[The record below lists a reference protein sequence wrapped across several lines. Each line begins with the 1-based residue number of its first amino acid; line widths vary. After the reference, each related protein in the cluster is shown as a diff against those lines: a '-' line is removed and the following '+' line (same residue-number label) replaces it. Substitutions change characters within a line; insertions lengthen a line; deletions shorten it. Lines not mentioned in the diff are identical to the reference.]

1 MSNKRT
7 AQKIPTILPILSV
20 SDTVLFPRMV
30 FPITVENGDTEQ
42 LVDAIKSMALEDRI
56 VGLVQAKDAN
66 NLYDIGTVVLVV
78 DAITL
83 PDDSVKLTLQG
94 LQRFKINSFI
104 NDKNYLKGRIS
115 IIKESGNKTAK
126 TKALVKPAIDL
137 FEKISTTDYTIP
149 REFVQ
154 IIKTIKNPSQVADMI
169 ASSVDITNEERQRF
183 LELTSVKKRLEE
195 LIKILTIKTEQ
206 LGASND
212 ISKKI
217 SRKAREAMNEN
228 QKQYYLRQQL
238 KAIKEELG
246 DDDDDIS
253 DEAAEYK
260 DKIDA
265 ANLPEAVHKEA
276 TRELK
281 RLRRLHPSS
290 AERSVVTT
298 YLDWL
303 VEMPW
308 EKYTEDKL
316 NVKQAS
322 KILDGDHY
330 GLEKPKKRVLE
341 YLAVRKL
348 KPDSQGPVLCFV
360 GPPGTGKTSL
370 GRSIASALGRE
381 FIRIS
386 LGGVRDEAEIRGHRR
401 TYVGALPG
409 RIIQGI
415 KRAGTSNPVFML
427 DEVDK
432 LGNDFR
438 GDPSSALLEVLDP
451 EQNFSFSDH
460 YLDVPFDL
468 SKVMFITTANVLD
481 TIPPALR
488 DRMEVIK
495 FSGYTE
501 FEKLNI
507 AKQFLISKQRNAHGL
522 KSTQISFT
530 EPALKKIINDY
541 TYEAGVRNLERE
553 IANVCRGVATEI
565 VSEKIKVSRVGP
577 RNLKR
582 YLGKE
587 KASPENKVRDL
598 LVGMAPM
605 LYVSAH
611 GGGLSFI
618 ESALFKGTTDDEIFL
633 TGQLGEVMQES
644 AVIALNYI
652 RTLKNTEIKIP
663 DFSEEVI
670 HLHIPEGAQPKD
682 GPSAG
687 IALFSTFYSLLTG
700 KRMKKGVAM
709 SGEITLKGEVLPV
722 GGVKE
727 KVLAA
732 HRSGMTT
739 IILPKW
745 NKNDLDDVP
754 DEIKK
759 KIEFHFI
766 GKALEVLKICFN

>member
-1 MSNKRT
+1 MASKKS
-7 AQKIPTILPILSV
+7 QKIPIKLPILSV

-30 FPITVENGDTEQ
+30 FPIKVENSHTEE
-42 LVDAIKSMALEDRI
+42 LVSAIKEMDIDDRI
-56 VGLVQAKDAN
+56 VGLIQAKDDE
-66 NLYDIGTVVLVV
+66 NLYDVGTVVLVV

-83 PDDSVKLTLQG
+83 PDESIKLTLQG
-94 LQRFKINSFI
+94 LKRFKINALVS
-104 NDKNYLKGRIS
+104 NKNYLEGEIS
-115 IIKESGNKTAK
+115 VIKESSNKTAK
-126 TKALVKPAIDL
+126 TKSLVKPAIAL
-137 FEKISTTDYTIP
+137 FEKISTLDYSIP

-169 ASSVDITNEERQRF
+169 ASSIDITNEERQKF
-183 LELTSVKKRLEE
+183 LEITNVRKRLEE
-195 LIKILTIKTEQ
+195 LIKTLTVKSEQ
-206 LGASND
+206 VEVGD
-212 ISKKI
+212 TISRKI
-217 SRKAREAMNEN
+217 TRKAREAMNEN

-238 KAIKEELG
+238 KAIREELG
-246 DDDDDIS
+246 EEDEEGQ
-253 DEAAEYK
+253 DEAEEYRE
-260 DKIDA
+260 KIES
-265 ANLPEAVHKEA
+265 ANLPEAAYKEA

-281 RLRRLHPSS
+281 RLKRLHPSS
-290 AERSVVTT
+290 AERSVVTN

-303 VEMPW
+303 TDMPW
-308 EKYTEDKL
+308 DKYTEDKL
-316 NVKQAS
+316 NVKEAS
-322 KILDGDHY
+322 DILDGDHY

-348 KPDSQGPVLCFV
+348 KPNSQGPVLCFV

-370 GRSIASALGRE
+370 GRSIANALGRE

-427 DEVDK
+427 DEIDK
-432 LGNDFR
+432 LGKDFR

-468 SKVMFITTANVLD
+468 SKVMFITTANVLE
-481 TIPPALR
+481 TIPPALN
-488 DRMEVIK
+488 DRMEVIR

-507 AKQFLISKQRNAHGL
+507 AKQFLIAKQRGAHGL
-522 KSTQISFT
+522 KSNQISFT
-530 EPALKKIINDY
+530 DPALKKIINDY

-553 IANVCRGVATEI
+553 IANICRGVATEI
-565 VSEKIKVSRVGP
+565 VSEKIKISRVGP
-577 RNLKR
+577 RNLRR

-587 KASPENKVRDL
+587 KISPENKVRPL
-598 LVGMAPM
+598 LVGMAPF
-605 LYVSAH
+605 LFVSGY
-611 GGGLSFI
+611 GGGMGFI
-618 ESALFKGTTDDEIFL
+618 ESVIFKGNIDDEILL

-644 AVIALNYI
+644 AVIALNYL
-652 RTLKNTEIKIP
+652 RTIKDSKIKIP
-663 DFSEEVI
+663 DFTKNTV

-687 IALFSTFYSLLTG
+687 TALFAAFYSLFTG
-700 KRMKKGVAM
+700 KKMKKGIALT
-709 SGEITLKGEVLPV
+709 GEITLKGEVLPV
-722 GGVKE
+722 GGIKE

-732 HRSGMTT
+732 NRSGMTT
-739 IILPKW
+739 IILPEW
-745 NKNDLDDVP
+745 NRRDLDDLP
-754 DEIKK
+754 DEVKDKIK
-759 KIEFHFI
+759 FHFVS
-766 GKALEVLKICFN
+766 KALEVLKICFN